1 MLRILALG
9 LFGCAVS
16 CAFAL
21 PVHVQVDRAGA
32 TEYGA
37 GMSVG
42 RGSECFIVTP
52 FHVVEGADASEIT
65 ITDAKGRRAKAG
77 MVKFIQDFDAAL
89 LKVSGGVDID
99 CPSDWDDG
107 DGVSGNIEGAMF
119 LVAKKV
125 NSNGR
130 TEQNRLF
137 VSGISAEMIDLEPF
151 DERNTLQEGDSG
163 SSVYA
168 GNRLV
173 GMVVS
178 VDTATGS
185 VVAVTQSQI
194 HGLFGADVLEQGQRT
209 ALVFPFVYN
218 RAENVYATMAAY
230 DYVGQRTPLAVVE
243 SGPLTPQQIST
254 GAMPAIPTGVDFA
267 VSGRVVELTTAR
279 VTNPH
284 YKRPDGKKK
293 SFGDIF
299 VDSLKNSVSKRNEDV
314 QYLRTFNIDIEVTV
328 IDVNDNSRA
337 RNLERRSY
345 QVPDD
350 GADAREMEKTAIRNA
365 VIESLELTFRKYN
378 LPLVGG

>member
-1 MLRILALG
+1 
-9 LFGCAVS
+9 
-16 CAFAL
+16 
-21 PVHVQVDRAGA
+21 
-32 TEYGA
+32 
-37 GMSVG
+37 
-42 RGSECFIVTP
+42 
-52 FHVVEGADASEIT
+52 
-65 ITDAKGRRAKAG
+65 
-77 MVKFIQDFDAAL
+77 MVKFIQDFDSAL
-89 LKVSGGVDID
+89 LKVSGGEID
-99 CPSDWDDG
+99 CPADWDDG
-107 DGVSGNIEGAMF
+107 DGANGAIEGAMF

-130 TEQNRLF
+130 IEQNRLF

-151 DERNTLQEGDSG
+151 DERNTLQKGDSG

-173 GMVVS
+173 GMVIS
-178 VDTATGS
+178 VDTPTGS
-185 VVAVTQSQI
+185 VIAVTQSQI

-230 DYVGQRTPLAVVE
+230 DYVGQRTPLAVIE

-267 VSGRVVELTTAR
+267 VSGKVVELTTAR
-279 VTNPH
+279 VANPH

-299 VDSLKNSVSKRNEDV
+299 VDSLKNSVTKRNEDV
-314 QYLRTFNIDIEVTV
+314 QYLRTFNIDVEVTV

-345 QVPDD
+345 QLPDD
-350 GADAREMEKTAIRNA
+350 GTDVRELEKTAIRTA
-365 VIESLELTFRKYN
+365 IIESLELTFRKYN